1 MLTNVTMDSQL
12 GGFARRNVLVG
23 APKKMVEFNIQ
34 GGGSLKE
41 AYVVG
46 PHTKY
51 LTNGTLAKLWG
62 D

>member
-12 GGFARRNVLVG
+12 SGFARRNVLVG
-23 APKKMVEFNIQ
+23 APKKVEEFNIQ
-34 GGGSLKE
+34 GGSLKE

>member
-23 APKKMVEFNIQ
+23 APKKMEEFNIQ
-34 GGGSLKE
+34 GGRVVKGGL
-41 AYVVG
+41 VG